1 MKVTTWALASLLV
14 ISSSASIAD
23 TVIAAKIQSDDAQ
36 PDVMTN
42 EQPKAPSIFEKLDGN
57 KDGKVSPQ
65 EAQVSPALVK
75 GFDKIDTNKDG
86 FLSPD
91 EFSQLQVNAT
101 PAPTFIVM
109 ASLQTL

>member
-1 MKVTTWALASLLV
+1 MKITTWALASLLT
-14 ISSSASIAD
+14 ISSSIVVAD
-23 TVIAAKIQSDDAQ
+23 TLIATDAQ

-42 EQPKAPSIFEKLDGN
+42 EQPKTPSIFEKLDEN

-75 GFDKIDTNKDG
+75 GFDKIDTNRDG

-101 PAPTFIVM
+101 PTRTYIVM
-109 ASLQTL
+109 ASLQAL